1 MLVVTHLVWPYR
13 PENPPGRPRA
23 WRISPWRSPAMF
35 PLFCST
41 TP

>member
-23 WRISPWRSPAMF
+23 WRISPWRSLSMF

-41 TP
+41 IP